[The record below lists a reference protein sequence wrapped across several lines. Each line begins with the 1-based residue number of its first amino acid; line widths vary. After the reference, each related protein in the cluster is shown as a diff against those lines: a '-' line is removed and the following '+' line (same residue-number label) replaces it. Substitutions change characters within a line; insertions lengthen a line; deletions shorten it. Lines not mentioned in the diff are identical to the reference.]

1 MHTDL
6 TTDKFPEPQLNI
18 YEEFGL
24 PTLQVVK
31 KSESKVLDR
40 SLVELTLD
48 DKAGKISRKEAI
60 ALVAQEMGVQP
71 ENVALIRMDGES
83 GTMKVL
89 GKFYVYGSAASK
101 KRIQPRY
108 LDERLLTKEERDK
121 LKQERKKA
129 AAAPAPTEAK
139 K

>member
-1 MHTDL
+1 M
-6 TTDKFPEPQLNI
+6 PVE
-18 YEEFGL
+18 
-24 PTLQVVK
+24 K

-40 SLVELTLD
+40 ASVELTMD
-48 DKAGKISRKEAI
+48 DKAGKLSRKDAV
-60 ALVAQEMGVQP
+60 AAVAQEMGVAA

-83 GTMKVL
+83 GTTKIR

-101 KRIQPRY
+101 KKVHPSY
-108 LDERLLTKEERDK
+108 LDERALTKEEREK

-129 AAAPAPTEAK
+129 AAPAPAAEGK

>member
-1 MHTDL
+1 M
-6 TTDKFPEPQLNI
+6 
-18 YEEFGL
+18 
-24 PTLQVVK
+24 QVVK

-40 SLVELTLD
+40 SLVELTLE

-71 ENVALIRMDGES
+71 ENVALIRMDGKS

-89 GKFYVYGSAASK
+89 GKFYIYGSAESK

-108 LDERLLTKEERDK
+108 LAERLLTKEERDK
-121 LKQERKKA
+121 LRQERKKA
-129 AAAPAPTEAK
+129 AVAPAPTEAK